1 MTDLKRPVIFDG
13 HNDVLLKLW
22 AMDSD
27 ARQGFVAGYDGMI
40 DVPKARAGGFGG
52 GFFAIYVKDRGGPG
66 FDYDDLRKPRYDVAM
81 SPQVAFADALPVALA
96 QAAILLRLDR
106 DGALKICTTAA
117 DLRACLASDRMA
129 AVMHMEGAE
138 AIDPEFDAL
147 NVLYAAGLRS
157 LGPVWSRPTIF
168 GEGVPFAYPSDGD
181 HGGGLTDDGKRL
193 VAECNRLGVMI
204 DLSHLNAAG
213 FWDVARLSDAPLV
226 ATHSNAHGICP
237 HSRNLT
243 DRQLDAIRD
252 SGGMVGVNFATA
264 FLRPDGQMIA
274 DTPLEVMVDHLE
286 YLIDRVGEDHV
297 GFGSDFDGAVVP
309 TGIADCAGLPALR
322 AAMRGRG
329 FGDALMVKLCH
340 DNWIAVL
347 EKTWGA

>member
-1 MTDLKRPVIFDG
+1 
-13 HNDVLLKLW
+13 
-22 AMDSD
+22 
-27 ARQGFVAGYDGMI
+27 
-40 DVPKARAGGFGG
+40 
-52 GFFAIYVKDRGGPG
+52 
-66 FDYDDLRKPRYDVAM
+66 
-81 SPQVAFADALPVALA
+81 
-96 QAAILLRLDR
+96 
-106 DGALKICTTAA
+106 
-117 DLRACLASDRMA
+117 
-129 AVMHMEGAE
+129 
-138 AIDPEFDAL
+138 
-147 NVLYAAGLRS
+147 
-157 LGPVWSRPTIF
+157 
-168 GEGVPFAYPSDGD
+168 VPFAYPSDGD

-213 FWDVARLSDAPLV
+213 FRDVARLSDAPLV

-274 DTPLEVMVDHLE
+274 DTPLEVMVDHLA

-309 TGIADCAGLPALR
+309 TGITDCAGLPALR

-329 FGDALMVKLCH
+329 FDDELMVKLCH
-340 DNWIAVL
+340 GNWVAVL